1 VFTVGYVHTQPAAS
15 QLASADSL
23 AALSASA
30 TPDNSISLQT
40 AASSTEKAV
49 PTPTIALSPSFI
61 LPPLTAR
68 RSDGGEG
75 DGGGDGG
82 TPRLFRPIATP
93 TPLPAVS
100 SQTTTT
106 GTALAARYRDGS
118 YTGMAENRHGY
129 VQATVVIAGGR
140 IASAAI
146 SDCGMQYPCS
156 RIAMLPG
163 EVLTRQNTDTDLVS
177 GATMS
182 STAYQGAVAQALS
195 KAAV

>member
-1 VFTVGYVHTQPAAS
+1 V
-15 QLASADSL
+15 
-23 AALSASA
+23 
-30 TPDNSISLQT
+30 QT
-40 AASSTEKAV
+40 NVSSTGAAI
-49 PTPTIALSPSFI
+49 PTPTVVVSPSFI

-68 RSDGGEG
+68 GSDGGEG
-75 DGGGDGG
+75 GGGREGRDGG

-93 TPLPAVS
+93 TSLPTPS
-100 SQTTTT
+100 SQTTITSTT
-106 GTALAARYRDGS
+106 QGARYLDGS
-118 YTGMAENRHGY
+118 YSGMAENRHGY

-140 IASAAI
+140 ITRAAI

-163 EVLTRQNTDTDLVS
+163 EVLTRQSTDTDLIS

-182 STAYQGAVAQALS
+182 STAYQGAVEQALA